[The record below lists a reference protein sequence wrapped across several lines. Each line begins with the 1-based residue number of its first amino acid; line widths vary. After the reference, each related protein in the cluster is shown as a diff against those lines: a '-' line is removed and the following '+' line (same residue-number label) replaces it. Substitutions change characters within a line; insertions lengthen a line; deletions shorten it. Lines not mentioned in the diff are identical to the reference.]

1 MFMKEYSREEKFDII
16 SKINKMQ
23 REIRKFKQ
31 EKNMQPSIEELAK
44 IMNISVEEINELNEI
59 IEELEKEDDIIER
72 IEVKENKYKKYFST
86 NILDISKDYEDFNIL
101 KEKIIA
107 NQEILSIKERQ
118 VIFLRFGINSRK
130 NWTIDEISKELDM
143 ADYRVKAII
152 SRALHKVDR
161 S

>member
-1 MFMKEYSREEKFDII
+1 MKEYSREEKFDII